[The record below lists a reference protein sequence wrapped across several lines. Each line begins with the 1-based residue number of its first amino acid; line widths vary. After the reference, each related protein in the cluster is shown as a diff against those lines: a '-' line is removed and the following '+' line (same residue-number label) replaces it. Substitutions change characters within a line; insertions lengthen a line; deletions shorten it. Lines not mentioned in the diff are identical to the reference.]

1 MTDISRISRALI
13 SVSDKSGLIEVA
25 QALAALGIEIVSTGG
40 TRATL
45 TAAGIAVRDVAELT
59 GFPEMMDG
67 RVKTLHPKVHGGLL
81 AIRANAEHAAA
92 LAAHGIAAID
102 LLIVNLYPFEETV
115 ARGADFDSCVENID
129 IGGPAMIRAAAK
141 NHHDVTVVVEPQD
154 YAPLLAEL
162 TAHSGCTTLALRQM
176 FSRSE
181 GDWPARLD
189 LPVSIEELVRY
200 WKRQVDAFFDATNG
214 TIVVR
219 ARAFA
224 PQDALSLAEDILAS
238 SERLVSGL
246 SARARR
252 DALRNAEDE
261 VGRAEKR
268 LKLALTRLREFRD
281 KEGIIDPR
289 KTADATVALAGR
301 VRDELV
307 RADTELSTLKHYMRD
322 DAPSIKMLEARVQSL
337 KAQRRAV
344 ESEVTDT
351 EKTRS
356 EALSRV
362 MGSYEQLESERTFA
376 ENTYQHA
383 LQALDRSRINADRQ
397 QVYLATFV
405 RPTLPEEALY
415 PRRLQALGI
424 VFLIA
429 IVIWAIGGVAVQSI
443 RDHLRP

>member
-1 MTDISRISRALI
+1 VAGLPAAEHRLLPDSGVGHPLGGNANRAVVTPASATVLPVPPEGGGRTVVFDHRRSSFGRLRRRSWLGWFSFIIFVAVPAVTAAVYYFFVAADQYVAEFRFALRSAEPERHDPVLFFQESIAPSVMGLDSFVVVQYLASRAI
-13 SVSDKSGLIEVA
+13 
-25 QALAALGIEIVSTGG
+25 
-40 TRATL
+40 
-45 TAAGIAVRDVAELT
+45 
-59 GFPEMMDG
+59 
-67 RVKTLHPKVHGGLL
+67 
-81 AIRANAEHAAA
+81 
-92 LAAHGIAAID
+92 ID
-102 LLIVNLYPFEETV
+102 DL
-115 ARGADFDSCVENID
+115 S
-129 IGGPAMIRAAAK
+129 
-141 NHHDVTVVVEPQD
+141 
-154 YAPLLAEL
+154 
-162 TAHSGCTTLALRQM
+162 TTLDLREI

-181 GDWPARLD
+181 ADWPVRLD

-219 ARAFA
+219 ARAFT
-224 PQDALSLAEDILAS
+224 PQDALKLAEGILAS
-238 SERLVSGL
+238 SERLVNEL

-252 DALRNAEDE
+252 DALRNADEE

-268 LKLALTRLREFRD
+268 LKSALTRLREFRD

-307 RADTELSTLKHYMRD
+307 RAGTELSTLKHYMRD

-337 KAQRRAV
+337 EAQRRAV

-362 MGSYEQLESERTFA
+362 MGSYEQLESERAFA

-405 RPTLPEEALY
+405 QPTLPEEALY
-415 PRRLQALGI
+415 PRRLQSFAVASG
-424 VFLIA
+424 VAF
-429 IVIWAIGGVAVQSI
+429 VVWMIGGFILQSI
-443 RDHLRP
+443 RDHLSP

>member
-1 MTDISRISRALI
+1 MAAVPAPERNRLPDGGVGRPLRGQANRMVATPASSTAFPVTSDGSARTAVFDHREKWVAPRRRRSRLGWFSFVIVVVIPVMAAAYYYFLVAADQYVSEFRFALRSVEPERHDPALLLQESIAPSAIGVDLYVVVQYLASRAITDDL
-13 SVSDKSGLIEVA
+13 S
-25 QALAALGIEIVSTGG
+25 
-40 TRATL
+40 ATL
-45 TAAGIAVRDVAELT
+45 D
-59 GFPEMMDG
+59 
-67 RVKTLHPKVHGGLL
+67 
-81 AIRANAEHAAA
+81 
-92 LAAHGIAAID
+92 
-102 LLIVNLYPFEETV
+102 
-115 ARGADFDSCVENID
+115 
-129 IGGPAMIRAAAK
+129 
-141 NHHDVTVVVEPQD
+141 
-154 YAPLLAEL
+154 
-162 TAHSGCTTLALRQM
+162 LRQM

-181 GDWPARLD
+181 ADWPARLD

-214 TIVVR
+214 TIVVK
-219 ARAFA
+219 ARAFT
-224 PQDALSLAEDILAS
+224 PQDALSLAEGILAS
-238 SERLVSGL
+238 SERLVNDL

-337 KAQRRAV
+337 QAQRRAV

-351 EKTRS
+351 QKTRS

-383 LQALDRSRINADRQ
+383 LQAFDRSRINADRQ

-415 PRRLQALGI
+415 PRRLQGLAV

>member
-1 MTDISRISRALI
+1 VIVVVLPALITAAYYFVVAADQYVAEFRFALRSAEPERHDPALFLQESIAPSPMGLDSYVVVQYLASRAIIDDL
-13 SVSDKSGLIEVA
+13 S
-25 QALAALGIEIVSTGG
+25 
-40 TRATL
+40 AT
-45 TAAGIAVRDVAELT
+45 VD
-59 GFPEMMDG
+59 
-67 RVKTLHPKVHGGLL
+67 
-81 AIRANAEHAAA
+81 
-92 LAAHGIAAID
+92 
-102 LLIVNLYPFEETV
+102 
-115 ARGADFDSCVENID
+115 
-129 IGGPAMIRAAAK
+129 
-141 NHHDVTVVVEPQD
+141 
-154 YAPLLAEL
+154 
-162 TAHSGCTTLALRQM
+162 LRQM

-181 GDWPARLD
+181 ADWPVRLD

-219 ARAFA
+219 ARAFT
-224 PQDALSLAEDILAS
+224 PQDALSLAEGILAP
-238 SERLVSGL
+238 SERLVNDL
-246 SARARR
+246 SARAGR
-252 DALRNAEDE
+252 DALRDAEEE

-268 LKLALTRLREFRD
+268 LKSALTRLRDFRD

-337 KAQRRAV
+337 EAQRRAV

-405 RPTLPEEALY
+405 RPTLPEEPLY
-415 PRRLQALGI
+415 PWRLQSVAVATG
-424 VFLIA
+424 VAFA
-429 IVIWAIGGVAVQSI
+429 VWMIGGFILQSI

>member
-1 MTDISRISRALI
+1 MAAVPAPERKQLPDGGANRPLRGHSNRMVGTPASSPALPVTSEGSARTLVFDHRQSLVARQRRRSRVGRFSFIIIVLLPVIAAAYYYFLVAADQYVSEFRFALRSAEPERRDPALFLQESIAPSAIGVDSYVVVQYLASRAIIDDL
-13 SVSDKSGLIEVA
+13 S
-25 QALAALGIEIVSTGG
+25 
-40 TRATL
+40 ATL
-45 TAAGIAVRDVAELT
+45 D
-59 GFPEMMDG
+59 
-67 RVKTLHPKVHGGLL
+67 
-81 AIRANAEHAAA
+81 
-92 LAAHGIAAID
+92 
-102 LLIVNLYPFEETV
+102 
-115 ARGADFDSCVENID
+115 
-129 IGGPAMIRAAAK
+129 
-141 NHHDVTVVVEPQD
+141 
-154 YAPLLAEL
+154 
-162 TAHSGCTTLALRQM
+162 LRQM

-181 GDWPARLD
+181 ADWPARLE

-219 ARAFA
+219 ARAFT
-224 PQDALSLAEDILAS
+224 PQDALSLAEGILAS
-238 SERLVSGL
+238 SERLVNGL
-246 SARARR
+246 STRARH

-322 DAPSIKMLEARVQSL
+322 DAPSVRMLEARVQSL
-337 KAQRRAV
+337 QAQRRAV

-405 RPTLPEEALY
+405 RPTLAEEALY
-415 PRRLQALGI
+415 PRRLQALGV

>member
-1 MTDISRISRALI
+1 MAPLPATEPKRLPDGGPNRALRGEANRTVGTTA
-13 SVSDKSGLIEVA
+13 SATVLPVPSPASG
-25 QALAALGIEIVSTGG
+25 
-40 TRATL
+40 R
-45 TAAGIAVRDVAELT
+45 
-59 GFPEMMDG
+59 
-67 RVKTLHPKVHGGLL
+67 
-81 AIRANAEHAAA
+81 
-92 LAAHGIAAID
+92 
-102 LLIVNLYPFEETV
+102 TV
-115 ARGADFDSCVENID
+115 AFDHRPSL
-129 IGGPAMIRAAAK
+129 IGSPRRRSRWGWFWFIIVVAAPAMIAAAYYFFVAA
-141 NHHDVTVVVEPQD
+141 DQYVAEFRFALRSAEPERPDPGLFLQESL
-154 YAPLLAEL
+154 APSPIGVDSYVIVQYLASRAIIDDL
-162 TAHSGCTTLALRQM
+162 SRTIDLRQM

-181 GDWPARLD
+181 ADWPARLD
-189 LPVSIEELVRY
+189 PPVSIEGLVRY
-200 WKRQVDAFFDATNG
+200 WKGQVDAFFDATNG

-219 ARAFA
+219 ARAFT
-224 PQDALSLAEDILAS
+224 PQDALRLAEGILAC
-238 SERLVSGL
+238 SERLVNDL

-252 DALRNAEDE
+252 DALRNGEDE

-268 LKLALTRLREFRD
+268 LKSALTRLREFRD

-307 RADTELSTLKHYMRD
+307 RTDTELSTLKHYMRD

-337 KAQRRAV
+337 EAQRRAV
-344 ESEVTDT
+344 ESEVTDS

-356 EALSRV
+356 QALSRV

-405 RPTLPEEALY
+405 QPTLPEEALY
-415 PRRLQALGI
+415 PRPLKSFAVVSG
-424 VFLIA
+424 VAF
-429 IVIWAIGGVAVQSI
+429 VVWMIGGFILQSI

>member
-1 MTDISRISRALI
+1 MAGLPAGLPAAEHRLLPDSGVGHPLGGNANRAVVAPASATVLPVPSEGGGRTVVLDHRRSSFGRLRRRSWLGWFSFIIVVAVPVVTAAVYYFFVAADQYVAEFRFALRSAESERHDPVLFFQESIAPSVMGLDSYVVVQYLASRAI
-13 SVSDKSGLIEVA
+13 
-25 QALAALGIEIVSTGG
+25 
-40 TRATL
+40 
-45 TAAGIAVRDVAELT
+45 
-59 GFPEMMDG
+59 
-67 RVKTLHPKVHGGLL
+67 
-81 AIRANAEHAAA
+81 
-92 LAAHGIAAID
+92 ID
-102 LLIVNLYPFEETV
+102 DL
-115 ARGADFDSCVENID
+115 S
-129 IGGPAMIRAAAK
+129 
-141 NHHDVTVVVEPQD
+141 
-154 YAPLLAEL
+154 
-162 TAHSGCTTLALRQM
+162 TTLDLREI

-181 GDWPARLD
+181 ADWPVRLD

-219 ARAFA
+219 ARAFT
-224 PQDALSLAEDILAS
+224 PQDALKLAEGILAS
-238 SERLVSGL
+238 SERLVNEL

-252 DALRNAEDE
+252 DALRNADEE

-268 LKLALTRLREFRD
+268 LKSALTRLREFRD

-307 RADTELSTLKHYMRD
+307 RAGTELSTLKHYMRD

-337 KAQRRAV
+337 EAQRRAV

-362 MGSYEQLESERTFA
+362 MGSYEQLESERAFA

-405 RPTLPEEALY
+405 QPTLPEEALY
-415 PRRLQALGI
+415 PRRLQSFAVASG
-424 VFLIA
+424 VAF
-429 IVIWAIGGVAVQSI
+429 VVWMIGGFILQSI
-443 RDHLRP
+443 RDHLSP

>member
-1 MTDISRISRALI
+1 MAAVPAAERKRLPDGGAGRPARGESNRAVFTPASAGALPVPSEGRTRAVVFDHLQSTVALPRRRSRWGWLSFMIIVVLPALIAAAYYFLVAADQYVAEFRFALRSAEPERHDPALFLQESIAPSPMGLDSYVVVQYLASRAIIDDL
-13 SVSDKSGLIEVA
+13 S
-25 QALAALGIEIVSTGG
+25 
-40 TRATL
+40 AT
-45 TAAGIAVRDVAELT
+45 VD
-59 GFPEMMDG
+59 
-67 RVKTLHPKVHGGLL
+67 
-81 AIRANAEHAAA
+81 
-92 LAAHGIAAID
+92 
-102 LLIVNLYPFEETV
+102 
-115 ARGADFDSCVENID
+115 
-129 IGGPAMIRAAAK
+129 
-141 NHHDVTVVVEPQD
+141 
-154 YAPLLAEL
+154 
-162 TAHSGCTTLALRQM
+162 LRQM

-181 GDWPARLD
+181 ADWPVRLD

-219 ARAFA
+219 ARAFT
-224 PQDALSLAEDILAS
+224 PQDALSLAEGILAS
-238 SERLVSGL
+238 SERLVNDL

-252 DALRNAEDE
+252 DALRNAEEE

-268 LKLALTRLREFRD
+268 LKSALTRLRDFRD
-281 KEGIIDPR
+281 TEGIIDPR

-337 KAQRRAV
+337 EAQRRAV

-362 MGSYEQLESERTFA
+362 MGSFEQLESERTFA

-405 RPTLPEEALY
+405 RPTLPEESLY
-415 PRRLQALGI
+415 PRRLQSLAVVSGVAFAVWI
-424 VFLIA
+424 
-429 IVIWAIGGVAVQSI
+429 IGGFVLQSI

>member
-1 MTDISRISRALI
+1 MAAVPVAEGKRSSDGGTSRPLRGEANRAVVRPASATTLPVPSEGNGRTVVFDHRQSTDAPPRRRSSLWWFSLLIIVAVPAAIAAAYYFLIATDQYVAEFRFALRSAEPERHDPALFLQESIAPSVIGVDSYALVQYLASRAIIDDL
-13 SVSDKSGLIEVA
+13 S
-25 QALAALGIEIVSTGG
+25 
-40 TRATL
+40 ATL
-45 TAAGIAVRDVAELT
+45 D
-59 GFPEMMDG
+59 
-67 RVKTLHPKVHGGLL
+67 
-81 AIRANAEHAAA
+81 
-92 LAAHGIAAID
+92 
-102 LLIVNLYPFEETV
+102 
-115 ARGADFDSCVENID
+115 
-129 IGGPAMIRAAAK
+129 
-141 NHHDVTVVVEPQD
+141 
-154 YAPLLAEL
+154 
-162 TAHSGCTTLALRQM
+162 LRQI

-181 GDWPARLD
+181 ADWPARLD

-219 ARAFA
+219 ARAFT
-224 PQDALSLAEDILAS
+224 PQDAFKLAEGILAS
-238 SERLVSGL
+238 SERLVNDL

-268 LKLALTRLREFRD
+268 LKSALTRLREYRD

-289 KTADATVALAGR
+289 KTADATIALAGR

-322 DAPSIKMLEARVQSL
+322 DAPSIKILEARVQSL
-337 KAQRRAV
+337 EAQRRAV

-362 MGSYEQLESERTFA
+362 MGSYEQLESERTFS

-383 LQALDRSRINADRQ
+383 LQALDHSRINADRQ

-405 RPTLPEEALY
+405 QPTLPEEALY
-415 PRRLQALGI
+415 PRRLQS
-424 VFLIA
+424 FL
-429 IVIWAIGGVAVQSI
+429 VVSGVAFAVWIISGFIVQSV
-443 RDHLRP
+443 RDHLLP

>member
-1 MTDISRISRALI
+1 
-13 SVSDKSGLIEVA
+13 VA
-25 QALAALGIEIVSTGG
+25 AVPAAERKRS
-40 TRATL
+40 
-45 TAAGIAVRDVAELT
+45 
-59 GFPEMMDG
+59 PDG
-67 RVKTLHPKVHGGLL
+67 RVSRPLRGD
-81 AIRANAEHAAA
+81 ANPPVVMPTSATA
-92 LAAHGIAAID
+92 LPVPSEGSG
-102 LLIVNLYPFEETV
+102 
-115 ARGADFDSCVENID
+115 R
-129 IGGPAMIRAAAK
+129 
-141 NHHDVTVVVEPQD
+141 TVVFDHRPSSAAPPRRRSRLAWFSFMIVVAVPVVTAAVYYFLVAADQYVAEFRFALRSAEPERHDPALFLQESI
-154 YAPLLAEL
+154 APSFMGLDSYVVVQYLASRAIIDDL
-162 TAHSGCTTLALRQM
+162 SKTIDLRQM

-181 GDWPARLD
+181 ADWPARLD

-214 TIVVR
+214 TIVVK
-219 ARAFA
+219 ARAFT
-224 PQDALSLAEDILAS
+224 PQDALNLAEGILAS
-238 SERLVSGL
+238 SERLVNDL

-252 DALRNAEDE
+252 DALRNAEEE

-268 LKLALTRLREFRD
+268 LKSALTRLREFRD

-337 KAQRRAV
+337 EAQRRAV

-397 QVYLATFV
+397 QIYLATFV
-405 RPTLPEEALY
+405 GPTLPEDALY
-415 PRRLQALGI
+415 PRRLPALGV

-429 IVIWAIGGVAVQSI
+429 IVIWAIGGFAVQSI

>member
-1 MTDISRISRALI
+1 MAAVPAAERKRPPDGGTSRPLQGESNRAVFTPASATALPVPSEGSGRTVVFDHRQSTVAPPRRRSRLGWFSFMIIVAIPLAIAAAYYFLVAADQYVAEFRFALRSAEPERHDPALLLQESIAPSPIGVDSYAVVQYLASRAIIDDL
-13 SVSDKSGLIEVA
+13 S
-25 QALAALGIEIVSTGG
+25 
-40 TRATL
+40 ATL
-45 TAAGIAVRDVAELT
+45 D
-59 GFPEMMDG
+59 
-67 RVKTLHPKVHGGLL
+67 
-81 AIRANAEHAAA
+81 
-92 LAAHGIAAID
+92 
-102 LLIVNLYPFEETV
+102 
-115 ARGADFDSCVENID
+115 
-129 IGGPAMIRAAAK
+129 
-141 NHHDVTVVVEPQD
+141 
-154 YAPLLAEL
+154 
-162 TAHSGCTTLALRQM
+162 LRQI

-181 GDWPARLD
+181 ADWPARLD
-189 LPVSIEELVRY
+189 LPVLIEELVRY

-219 ARAFA
+219 ARAFT
-224 PQDALSLAEDILAS
+224 PQDAFRLAEGILAS
-238 SERLVSGL
+238 SERLVNDL

-252 DALRNAEDE
+252 DAVRNAEDE

-268 LKLALTRLREFRD
+268 LKSALTRLREYRD

-289 KTADATVALAGR
+289 KTADATIALAGR

-307 RADTELSTLKHYMRD
+307 RADTELSTLKHYMRG
-322 DAPSIKMLEARVQSL
+322 DAPSIKILEARVQSL
-337 KAQRRAV
+337 EAQRRAV

-405 RPTLPEEALY
+405 QPTLPEEALY
-415 PRRLQALGI
+415 PRRLQS
-424 VFLIA
+424 FL
-429 IVIWAIGGVAVQSI
+429 VVSGVAFAVWIISGFIVQSI

>member
-1 MTDISRISRALI
+1 VAGLPAAEHRLLPDSGVGHPLGGNANRAVVTPASATVLPVPPEGGGRTVVFDHRRSSFGRLRRRSWLGWFSFIIFVAVPAVTAAVYYFFVAADQYVAEFRFALRSAEPERHDPVLFFQESIAPSVMGLDSYVVVQYLASRAI
-13 SVSDKSGLIEVA
+13 
-25 QALAALGIEIVSTGG
+25 
-40 TRATL
+40 
-45 TAAGIAVRDVAELT
+45 
-59 GFPEMMDG
+59 
-67 RVKTLHPKVHGGLL
+67 
-81 AIRANAEHAAA
+81 
-92 LAAHGIAAID
+92 ID
-102 LLIVNLYPFEETV
+102 DL
-115 ARGADFDSCVENID
+115 S
-129 IGGPAMIRAAAK
+129 
-141 NHHDVTVVVEPQD
+141 
-154 YAPLLAEL
+154 
-162 TAHSGCTTLALRQM
+162 TTLDLREI

-181 GDWPARLD
+181 ADWPVRLD

-219 ARAFA
+219 ARAFT
-224 PQDALSLAEDILAS
+224 PQDALKLAEGILAS
-238 SERLVSGL
+238 SERLVNEL

-252 DALRNAEDE
+252 DALRNADEE

-268 LKLALTRLREFRD
+268 LKSALTRLREFRD

-307 RADTELSTLKHYMRD
+307 RAGTELSTLKHYMRD

-337 KAQRRAV
+337 EAQRRAV

-362 MGSYEQLESERTFA
+362 MGSYEQLESERAFA

-405 RPTLPEEALY
+405 QPTLPEEALY
-415 PRRLQALGI
+415 PRRLQSFAVASG
-424 VFLIA
+424 VAF
-429 IVIWAIGGVAVQSI
+429 VVWMIGGFILQSI
-443 RDHLRP
+443 RDHLSP

>member
-1 MTDISRISRALI
+1 MAAVPAAERKRLPDGGAGRSLRGESNRAVLTPASAGALPVPSEGGARAVVFDHLQSTVAPPPRRSRLGWWSFVIVVVLPALITAAYYFVVAADQYVAEFRFALRSAEPERHDPALFLQESIAPSPMGLDSYVVVQYLASRAIIDDL
-13 SVSDKSGLIEVA
+13 S
-25 QALAALGIEIVSTGG
+25 
-40 TRATL
+40 AT
-45 TAAGIAVRDVAELT
+45 VD
-59 GFPEMMDG
+59 
-67 RVKTLHPKVHGGLL
+67 
-81 AIRANAEHAAA
+81 
-92 LAAHGIAAID
+92 
-102 LLIVNLYPFEETV
+102 
-115 ARGADFDSCVENID
+115 
-129 IGGPAMIRAAAK
+129 
-141 NHHDVTVVVEPQD
+141 
-154 YAPLLAEL
+154 
-162 TAHSGCTTLALRQM
+162 LRQM

-181 GDWPARLD
+181 ADWPVRLD

-219 ARAFA
+219 ARAFT
-224 PQDALSLAEDILAS
+224 PQDALSLAEGILAS
-238 SERLVSGL
+238 SERLVNEL

-252 DALRNAEDE
+252 DALRDAEEE

-268 LKLALTRLREFRD
+268 LKSALIRLRDFRD

-337 KAQRRAV
+337 EAQRRAV

-405 RPTLPEEALY
+405 RPTLPEEPLY
-415 PRRLQALGI
+415 PRRLQSVAVATG
-424 VFLIA
+424 VAFA
-429 IVIWAIGGVAVQSI
+429 VWMIGGFILQSI

>member
-1 MTDISRISRALI
+1 MAGLPAAEHRLLPDSGVGHPLGGNANRAVVTPASATVLPVPPEGGGRTVVFDHRRSSFGRLRRRSWLGWFSFIIFVAVPAVTAAVYYFFVAADQYVAEFRFALRSAEPERHDPVLFFQESIAPSVMGLDSFVVVQYLASRAI
-13 SVSDKSGLIEVA
+13 
-25 QALAALGIEIVSTGG
+25 
-40 TRATL
+40 
-45 TAAGIAVRDVAELT
+45 
-59 GFPEMMDG
+59 
-67 RVKTLHPKVHGGLL
+67 
-81 AIRANAEHAAA
+81 
-92 LAAHGIAAID
+92 ID
-102 LLIVNLYPFEETV
+102 DL
-115 ARGADFDSCVENID
+115 S
-129 IGGPAMIRAAAK
+129 
-141 NHHDVTVVVEPQD
+141 
-154 YAPLLAEL
+154 
-162 TAHSGCTTLALRQM
+162 TTLDLREI

-181 GDWPARLD
+181 ADWPVRLD

-219 ARAFA
+219 ARAFT
-224 PQDALSLAEDILAS
+224 PQEALKLAEGILAS
-238 SERLVSGL
+238 SERLVNEL

-252 DALRNAEDE
+252 DALRNADEE

-268 LKLALTRLREFRD
+268 LKSALTRLREFRD

-307 RADTELSTLKHYMRD
+307 RAGTELSTLKHYMRD

-337 KAQRRAV
+337 EAQRRAV

-362 MGSYEQLESERTFA
+362 MGSYEQLESERAFA

-405 RPTLPEEALY
+405 RPTLPEESLY
-415 PRRLQALGI
+415 PRRLQSLAVATG
-424 VFLIA
+424 VAFA
-429 IVIWAIGGVAVQSI
+429 VWMIGGFILQSI
-443 RDHLRP
+443 RDHLSP

>member
-1 MTDISRISRALI
+1 MAAVPVPERKRLPDGGADRPLRGQSNRMVVTPASSTALPVTSEGSARTLVFDHRQSLVASRRRRSCLGWFSFIIIVLIPVIAAGYYYFLVAADQYVSEFRFALRSAEPERHDPALFLQESIAPSAIGVDSYVVVQYLASRAIIDDL
-13 SVSDKSGLIEVA
+13 S
-25 QALAALGIEIVSTGG
+25 
-40 TRATL
+40 ATL
-45 TAAGIAVRDVAELT
+45 D
-59 GFPEMMDG
+59 
-67 RVKTLHPKVHGGLL
+67 
-81 AIRANAEHAAA
+81 
-92 LAAHGIAAID
+92 
-102 LLIVNLYPFEETV
+102 
-115 ARGADFDSCVENID
+115 
-129 IGGPAMIRAAAK
+129 
-141 NHHDVTVVVEPQD
+141 
-154 YAPLLAEL
+154 
-162 TAHSGCTTLALRQM
+162 LRQM

-181 GDWPARLD
+181 ADWPARLD

-219 ARAFA
+219 ARAFT
-224 PQDALSLAEDILAS
+224 PQDALSLAEGILAS
-238 SERLVSGL
+238 SERLVNGL
-246 SARARR
+246 STRARH

-322 DAPSIKMLEARVQSL
+322 DAPSVRMLEARVQSL
-337 KAQRRAV
+337 QAQRRAV

-405 RPTLPEEALY
+405 RPTLAEEALY
-415 PRRLQALGI
+415 PRRFQALGV

>member
-1 MTDISRISRALI
+1 VATVPAPERKRLPDGGASRPFRGESNRTVAMAASATVLPVPSEGGGRTVVFDHRQSSVAPRRRRSRLGWFSFMIVVAVPVIIAAAYYLLVAADQYVAEFRFALRSAEPERNNPALFLQESITPSPIGVDSYVVVQYLASRAIIDDL
-13 SVSDKSGLIEVA
+13 S
-25 QALAALGIEIVSTGG
+25 
-40 TRATL
+40 AT
-45 TAAGIAVRDVAELT
+45 
-59 GFPEMMDG
+59 
-67 RVKTLHPKVHGGLL
+67 
-81 AIRANAEHAAA
+81 
-92 LAAHGIAAID
+92 ID
-102 LLIVNLYPFEETV
+102 
-115 ARGADFDSCVENID
+115 
-129 IGGPAMIRAAAK
+129 
-141 NHHDVTVVVEPQD
+141 
-154 YAPLLAEL
+154 
-162 TAHSGCTTLALRQM
+162 LRQM

-181 GDWPARLD
+181 ADWPVRLD
-189 LPVSIEELVRY
+189 PPVSIEELVRY
-200 WKRQVDAFFDATNG
+200 WKGQVDAFFDATNG

-219 ARAFA
+219 ARAFT
-224 PQDALSLAEDILAS
+224 PQDALRLAEGILAS
-238 SERLVSGL
+238 SERLVNDL

-252 DALRNAEDE
+252 DALQNAEDE

-268 LKLALTRLREFRD
+268 LKSALTRLREFRD
-281 KEGIIDPR
+281 REGIIDPR

-307 RADTELSTLKHYMRD
+307 RTDTELSTLKHYMRD
-322 DAPSIKMLEARVQSL
+322 DAPSIKILEARVQSL
-337 KAQRRAV
+337 EAQRRAV

-376 ENTYQHA
+376 EQTYQHA

-415 PRRLQALGI
+415 PRRLLSLAVASG
-424 VFLIA
+424 VAFA
-429 IVIWAIGGVAVQSI
+429 IWMIGGFILQSV

>member
-1 MTDISRISRALI
+1 VAGLPAPERRLLPDSGVGHPSGGNANRAVVTPASATVLPVPSEGGGRTVVFDHRRSSLGRSRRRSWLGWFSFIIVVAVPVVTAAVYYFFVAADQYVAEFRFALRSAEPERHDPVLLFQESIAPSVMGLDSYVVVQYLASRAI
-13 SVSDKSGLIEVA
+13 
-25 QALAALGIEIVSTGG
+25 
-40 TRATL
+40 
-45 TAAGIAVRDVAELT
+45 
-59 GFPEMMDG
+59 
-67 RVKTLHPKVHGGLL
+67 
-81 AIRANAEHAAA
+81 
-92 LAAHGIAAID
+92 ID
-102 LLIVNLYPFEETV
+102 DL
-115 ARGADFDSCVENID
+115 S
-129 IGGPAMIRAAAK
+129 
-141 NHHDVTVVVEPQD
+141 
-154 YAPLLAEL
+154 
-162 TAHSGCTTLALRQM
+162 TTLDLREM

-181 GDWPARLD
+181 ADWPVRLD

-219 ARAFA
+219 ARAFT
-224 PQDALSLAEDILAS
+224 PQDALKLADGILAS
-238 SERLVSGL
+238 SERLVNEL

-252 DALRNAEDE
+252 DALRNADEE

-268 LKLALTRLREFRD
+268 LKSALTRLREFRD

-307 RADTELSTLKHYMRD
+307 RAGTELSTLKHYMRD
-322 DAPSIKMLEARVQSL
+322 DAPSIKILEARVQSL
-337 KAQRRAV
+337 EAQRRAV

-362 MGSYEQLESERTFA
+362 MGSYEQLESERAFA

-405 RPTLPEEALY
+405 QPTLPEEALY
-415 PRRLQALGI
+415 PRRLQSFAVASG
-424 VFLIA
+424 VAF
-429 IVIWAIGGVAVQSI
+429 VVWMIGGFILQSI
-443 RDHLRP
+443 RDHLSP

>member
-1 MTDISRISRALI
+1 VAGLPAAEQRLLPDSGVGHPLGGNANRAVVTPASATVLPVPSEGGGRTVVFDHRRSSLGRLRRRSRLGWFSFIIVVAVPVVTAAVYYFFVAADQYVAEFRFALRSAEPERHDPVLFFQESIAPSVMGLDSYVVVQYLASRAIIDDL
-13 SVSDKSGLIEVA
+13 
-25 QALAALGIEIVSTGG
+25 ST
-40 TRATL
+40 T
-45 TAAGIAVRDVAELT
+45 V
-59 GFPEMMDG
+59 
-67 RVKTLHPKVHGGLL
+67 
-81 AIRANAEHAAA
+81 
-92 LAAHGIAAID
+92 D
-102 LLIVNLYPFEETV
+102 LRE
-115 ARGADFDSCVENID
+115 
-129 IGGPAMIRAAAK
+129 
-141 NHHDVTVVVEPQD
+141 
-154 YAPLLAEL
+154 
-162 TAHSGCTTLALRQM
+162 M

-181 GDWPARLD
+181 ADWPVRLD

-224 PQDALSLAEDILAS
+224 PQDALKLAEGILAS
-238 SERLVSGL
+238 SERLVNEL

-252 DALRNAEDE
+252 DALRNADEE

-268 LKLALTRLREFRD
+268 LKSALTRLREFRD

-307 RADTELSTLKHYMRD
+307 RAGTELSTLKHYMRD

-337 KAQRRAV
+337 EAQRRAV

-356 EALSRV
+356 EALSRI
-362 MGSYEQLESERTFA
+362 MGSYEQLESERAFA

-405 RPTLPEEALY
+405 QPTLPEEALY
-415 PRRLQALGI
+415 PRRLQSFAVASG
-424 VFLIA
+424 VAF
-429 IVIWAIGGVAVQSI
+429 VVWMIGGFILQSI
-443 RDHLRP
+443 RDHLGPQSVLSRLKPARGRRRKQS

>member
-1 MTDISRISRALI
+1 MAAVPAAERKRLPDGGAGRSLRGESNRAVLTPASTGALPVPSEGGARAVVFDHLQSTVAPPPRRSRLGWLSFVIVVVLPALITAAYYFVVAADQYVAEFRFALRSAEPERHDPALFLQESIAPSPMGLDSYVVVQYLASRAIIDDL
-13 SVSDKSGLIEVA
+13 S
-25 QALAALGIEIVSTGG
+25 
-40 TRATL
+40 AT
-45 TAAGIAVRDVAELT
+45 V
-59 GFPEMMDG
+59 
-67 RVKTLHPKVHGGLL
+67 
-81 AIRANAEHAAA
+81 
-92 LAAHGIAAID
+92 D
-102 LLIVNLYPFEETV
+102 L
-115 ARGADFDSCVENID
+115 R
-129 IGGPAMIRAAAK
+129 K
-141 NHHDVTVVVEPQD
+141 
-154 YAPLLAEL
+154 
-162 TAHSGCTTLALRQM
+162 M

-181 GDWPARLD
+181 ADWPVRLD

-219 ARAFA
+219 ARAFT
-224 PQDALSLAEDILAS
+224 PQDALSLAEGILAS
-238 SERLVSGL
+238 SERLVNEL

-252 DALRNAEDE
+252 DALRDAEEE

-268 LKLALTRLREFRD
+268 LKSALIRLRDFRD

-301 VRDELV
+301 VRGELV

-337 KAQRRAV
+337 EAQRRAV

-405 RPTLPEEALY
+405 RPTLPEEPLY
-415 PRRLQALGI
+415 PRRLQSVAVATG
-424 VFLIA
+424 VAFA
-429 IVIWAIGGVAVQSI
+429 VWMIGGFILQSI

>member
-1 MTDISRISRALI
+1 MAGLPAAEHRLLPDSGVGHPLGGNANRAVVTPASATVLPIPPEGGGRTVVFDHRRSSFGRLRRRSWLGWFSFIIFVAVPAVTAAVYYFFVAADQYVAEFRFALRSAEPERHDPVLFFQESIAPSVMGLDSFVVVQYLASRAI
-13 SVSDKSGLIEVA
+13 
-25 QALAALGIEIVSTGG
+25 
-40 TRATL
+40 
-45 TAAGIAVRDVAELT
+45 
-59 GFPEMMDG
+59 
-67 RVKTLHPKVHGGLL
+67 
-81 AIRANAEHAAA
+81 
-92 LAAHGIAAID
+92 ID
-102 LLIVNLYPFEETV
+102 DL
-115 ARGADFDSCVENID
+115 S
-129 IGGPAMIRAAAK
+129 
-141 NHHDVTVVVEPQD
+141 
-154 YAPLLAEL
+154 
-162 TAHSGCTTLALRQM
+162 TTLDLREI

-181 GDWPARLD
+181 ADWPVRLD

-219 ARAFA
+219 ARAFT
-224 PQDALSLAEDILAS
+224 PQDALKLAEGILAS
-238 SERLVSGL
+238 SERLVNEL

-252 DALRNAEDE
+252 DALRNADEE

-268 LKLALTRLREFRD
+268 LKSALTRLREFRD

-307 RADTELSTLKHYMRD
+307 RAGTELSTLKHYMRD
-322 DAPSIKMLEARVQSL
+322 DAPSIKMLDARVQSL
-337 KAQRRAV
+337 EAQRRAV

-362 MGSYEQLESERTFA
+362 MGSYEQLESERAFA

-405 RPTLPEEALY
+405 QPTLPEEALY
-415 PRRLQALGI
+415 PRRLQSFAVASG
-424 VFLIA
+424 VAF
-429 IVIWAIGGVAVQSI
+429 VVWMIGGFILQSI
-443 RDHLRP
+443 RDHLSP

>member
-1 MTDISRISRALI
+1 MIVVVLPAMIAAAYYFVVAADQYVAEFRFALRSAEPERHDPALFLQENIGPSVMGLDSYVIVQYIASRAIIDDL
-13 SVSDKSGLIEVA
+13 
-25 QALAALGIEIVSTGG
+25 
-40 TRATL
+40 RATL
-45 TAAGIAVRDVAELT
+45 D
-59 GFPEMMDG
+59 
-67 RVKTLHPKVHGGLL
+67 
-81 AIRANAEHAAA
+81 
-92 LAAHGIAAID
+92 
-102 LLIVNLYPFEETV
+102 
-115 ARGADFDSCVENID
+115 
-129 IGGPAMIRAAAK
+129 
-141 NHHDVTVVVEPQD
+141 
-154 YAPLLAEL
+154 
-162 TAHSGCTTLALRQM
+162 LRQM

-181 GDWPARLD
+181 ADWPVRLD
-189 LPVSIEELVRY
+189 LPVSIEELVHY

-214 TIVVR
+214 TIVVK
-219 ARAFA
+219 ARAFT
-224 PQDALSLAEDILAS
+224 PQDALGLAEGILAS
-238 SERLVSGL
+238 SERLVNDL
-246 SARARR
+246 SARARS
-252 DALRNAEDE
+252 DALRNAEEE

-268 LKLALTRLREFRD
+268 LKSALTRLREFRD

-337 KAQRRAV
+337 EAQRRAV

-405 RPTLPEEALY
+405 QPTLPEESLY
-415 PRRLQALGI
+415 PRRLESLAVVSGVAFAVWI
-424 VFLIA
+424 
-429 IVIWAIGGVAVQSI
+429 IGGFVLQSI

>member
-1 MTDISRISRALI
+1 VAATPATERKQLPCGEASCASRDEPGRTVVATASAAAFPVPSEGSGRTIVFDPQSSVARRRRRSRLGFFSFTIVVAIPVVAAAIYYFLVAADQYVAEFRFALRSAEPERHEPALFLQDSIAPSAMGLDSYVVAQYLASRAIIDDL
-13 SVSDKSGLIEVA
+13 S
-25 QALAALGIEIVSTGG
+25 
-40 TRATL
+40 ATL
-45 TAAGIAVRDVAELT
+45 
-59 GFPEMMDG
+59 
-67 RVKTLHPKVHGGLL
+67 
-81 AIRANAEHAAA
+81 
-92 LAAHGIAAID
+92 D
-102 LLIVNLYPFEETV
+102 L
-115 ARGADFDSCVENID
+115 
-129 IGGPAMIRAAAK
+129 
-141 NHHDVTVVVEPQD
+141 Q
-154 YAPLLAEL
+154 
-162 TAHSGCTTLALRQM
+162 QM
-176 FSRSE
+176 FSRPE
-181 GDWPARLD
+181 ADWPARLD
-189 LPVSIEELVRY
+189 LPVSIEEMVRY
-200 WKRQVDAFFDATNG
+200 WRRQVDAFFDAANG

-219 ARAFA
+219 ACAFT
-224 PQDALSLAEDILAS
+224 PQDALRLAEGILAS
-238 SERLVSGL
+238 SERLVNDLSGR
-246 SARARR
+246 SRR
-252 DALRNAEDE
+252 DALRNAEQE

-268 LKLALTRLREFRD
+268 LKSALTRLREFRD

-322 DAPSIKMLEARVQSL
+322 DAPSIKILEARVQSL
-337 KAQRRAV
+337 EAQRRAV

-415 PRRLQALGI
+415 PRRLQSFAVVSGVAL
-424 VFLIA
+424 V
-429 IVIWAIGGVAVQSI
+429 VWVIGGFIVQSI

>member
-1 MTDISRISRALI
+1 MAAVPAAERKRSPDGGVDRPARGEPSRAVFTSASAGALPFPSEGSARAVVFDNRQSTFAPPLRRSRFGWLSFVI
-13 SVSDKSGLIEVA
+13 VVVLPAVIAAAYYFLVAADQYVAEFRFALRSAEPERHDPALFLQESIGPSVMGLDSHVVVQYIA
-25 QALAALGIEIVSTGG
+25 SRAIIDDLS
-40 TRATL
+40 ATL
-45 TAAGIAVRDVAELT
+45 D
-59 GFPEMMDG
+59 
-67 RVKTLHPKVHGGLL
+67 
-81 AIRANAEHAAA
+81 
-92 LAAHGIAAID
+92 
-102 LLIVNLYPFEETV
+102 
-115 ARGADFDSCVENID
+115 
-129 IGGPAMIRAAAK
+129 
-141 NHHDVTVVVEPQD
+141 
-154 YAPLLAEL
+154 
-162 TAHSGCTTLALRQM
+162 LRQM

-181 GDWPARLD
+181 ADWPVRLD
-189 LPVSIEELVRY
+189 LPVSIEELVQY
-200 WKRQVDAFFDATNG
+200 WKRQVDAFFDPTNG
-214 TIVVR
+214 TIVVK
-219 ARAFA
+219 ARAFE
-224 PQDALSLAEDILAS
+224 PQDALRLAEGILAS
-238 SERLVSGL
+238 SERLVNDL

-252 DALRNAEDE
+252 DALRDAEEE

-268 LKLALTRLREFRD
+268 LKSALSRLREFRD

-337 KAQRRAV
+337 EAQRRAV

-356 EALSRV
+356 AALSRV

-383 LQALDRSRINADRQ
+383 LQSLDRSRINADRQ

-405 RPTLPEEALY
+405 QPTLPEEALY
-415 PRRLQALGI
+415 PRRLRSFAVVSGMAFVVWI
-424 VFLIA
+424 
-429 IVIWAIGGVAVQSI
+429 IGGFILQSV

>member
-1 MTDISRISRALI
+1 MAGLPAAEHRLLPDSGVGHPLGGNANRAVVTPASATVLPVPPEGGGRTVVFDHRRSSFGRLRRRSWLGWFSFI
-13 SVSDKSGLIEVA
+13 IFVA
-25 QALAALGIEIVSTGG
+25 VPAV
-40 TRATL
+40 
-45 TAAGIAVRDVAELT
+45 TAAVDYFFVAADQYVAE
-59 GFPEMMDG
+59 F
-67 RVKTLHPKVHGGLL
+67 R
-81 AIRANAEHAAA
+81 
-92 LAAHGIAAID
+92 
-102 LLIVNLYPFEETV
+102 
-115 ARGADFDSCVENID
+115 
-129 IGGPAMIRAAAK
+129 
-141 NHHDVTVVVEPQD
+141 
-154 YAPLLAEL
+154 
-162 TAHSGCTTLALRQM
+162 LALRSAEPERHDPVLFFQESIAPSVMGLDSYVVVQYLASRAIIDDLSTTLDLREM
-176 FSRSE
+176 FSRSDA
-181 GDWPARLD
+181 DWPVRLD

-219 ARAFA
+219 ARAFT
-224 PQDALSLAEDILAS
+224 PQDALKLAEGILAS
-238 SERLVSGL
+238 SERLVNEL

-252 DALRNAEDE
+252 DALRNADEE

-268 LKLALTRLREFRD
+268 LKSALTRLREFRD

-307 RADTELSTLKHYMRD
+307 RAGTELSTLKHYMRD

-337 KAQRRAV
+337 EAQRRAV

-362 MGSYEQLESERTFA
+362 MGSYEQLESERAFA

-405 RPTLPEEALY
+405 QPTLPEEALY
-415 PRRLQALGI
+415 PRRLQSFAVASG
-424 VFLIA
+424 VAF
-429 IVIWAIGGVAVQSI
+429 VVWMIGGFILQSI
-443 RDHLRP
+443 RDHLSP

>member
-1 MTDISRISRALI
+1 MAAVPVAEGKRSSDGGTSRPLRGEANRAVVRPASATTLPVPSEGNGRTVVFDHRQSTDAPPRRRSSLWWFSLLIIVAVPAAIAAAYYFLIATDQYVAEFRFALRSAEPERHDPALFLQESIAPSVIGVDSYALVQYLASRAIIDDL
-13 SVSDKSGLIEVA
+13 S
-25 QALAALGIEIVSTGG
+25 
-40 TRATL
+40 ATL
-45 TAAGIAVRDVAELT
+45 D
-59 GFPEMMDG
+59 
-67 RVKTLHPKVHGGLL
+67 
-81 AIRANAEHAAA
+81 
-92 LAAHGIAAID
+92 
-102 LLIVNLYPFEETV
+102 
-115 ARGADFDSCVENID
+115 
-129 IGGPAMIRAAAK
+129 
-141 NHHDVTVVVEPQD
+141 
-154 YAPLLAEL
+154 
-162 TAHSGCTTLALRQM
+162 LRQI

-181 GDWPARLD
+181 ADWPARLD

-219 ARAFA
+219 ARAFT
-224 PQDALSLAEDILAS
+224 PQDAFKLAEGILAS
-238 SERLVSGL
+238 SERLVNDL

-268 LKLALTRLREFRD
+268 LKSALTRLREYRD

-289 KTADATVALAGR
+289 KTADATIALAGR

-322 DAPSIKMLEARVQSL
+322 DAPSIKILEARVQSL
-337 KAQRRAV
+337 EAQRRAV

-362 MGSYEQLESERTFA
+362 MGSYEQLESERTFS

-405 RPTLPEEALY
+405 QPTLPEEALY
-415 PRRLQALGI
+415 PRRLQS
-424 VFLIA
+424 FL
-429 IVIWAIGGVAVQSI
+429 VVSGVAFAVWIISGFIVQSV